1 MQTDFLK
8 LYLELNKT
16 LARTLSIKIDTHAD
30 SINTYLQLRYGNLT
44 KPSPTGL
51 KVSGDIRIEGQIYAD
66 DTITVIA
73 NHLVDVDGLGTF
85 HYQWMSNDTKVGADS
100 ISYKTTLNDL
110 GGYIYCLV
118 SYTNGKGVLKTFTSN
133 VVGPIGIVNKNDKA
147 SWKYYKNLAGEYHI
161 TDTPME
167 VTSLDTLETIIFSKE
182 VLKEHPAT
190 VDAYQYQTRYYQSLI
205 LQYPR
210 QEELILGILY
220 PADKTH
226 AIQSDNG
233 SIVSYPSDLVEPQ
246 EATLI
251 VELESY
257 IKRYLVRWDVGA
269 FGLSESLYNCAQFAV
284 MCLNIYSKLVNLR
297 LKRCKTNE
305 AHSFHIREYLA
316 SHGRL
321 DRYMP
326 YMSLEQVLYLYR
338 DIRYIERNAGKSTQ
352 FKTLINKLLTKRYIP
367 IGEFSVRHLSEFD
380 DKYYPTINVRRKGLN
395 PLYNV
400 PEVDYFTIEQL
411 YKKEAKL
418 AIDNIDYLDHH
429 SNEITKLFQN
439 SSSSIVQTKD
449 LESSMYDYSNA
460 VPDPLEKVLL
470 RQWAHLVTTDRYQTY
485 VTFKNPVTGDDVMLN
500 TLDAF
505 IYMYY
510 VFLRSIGLT
519 IVSLP
524 PYINIKHRI
533 EPKVTVDR
541 MLSVVDKKFTDLP
554 SMATQ
559 ILARQPLITV
569 FHSVKNFFNKTHT
582 LYEEGLL
589 HWYTVSS
596 IQDHYKRALVSN
608 MILTMYAD
616 TEIVFPSETKDMDN
630 WLASKELPVYDLSYT
645 DAQKL
650 IKNIFMAST
659 GLTVDSTKLLKN
671 IQAALIG
678 ALTQLSSYTVQF
690 SKEISDP
697 NILVLNWAA
706 IRLGD
711 PQMSLSADEY
721 LPNEVSI
728 LGYKGKQSRH
738 VHIESMVDKNFNEYK
753 VSTSTHFEIN
763 STVEAIAKLEVNK
776 TFEIHNRSFF
786 VDVTY
791 PGFDLA
797 ISSQTAFAGW
807 ETYLALT
814 DQQKSQIKSIYP

>member
-30 SINTYLQLRYGNLT
+30 SINTYLQLRYGNST

-51 KVSGDIRIEGQIYAD
+51 KVSGDVRIEGKTYAD
-66 DTITVIA
+66 DVITVTA
-73 NHLVDVDGLGTF
+73 NHLADTDGLGPF
-85 HYQWMSNDTKVGADS
+85 HYQWVSNSTKVGTDS
-100 ISYKTTLNDL
+100 ISYKTTLDDL

-133 VVGPIGIVNKNDKA
+133 VVGPILIVDKLDKTT
-147 SWKYYKNLAGEYHI
+147 WKYYKNMAGEYHI
-161 TDTPME
+161 TDTPMQ
-167 VTSLDTLETIIFSKE
+167 VTSLDTLETIIFSKD
-182 VLKEHPAT
+182 VLKDHPAT
-190 VDAYQYQTRYYQSLI
+190 VDAYQYQTRYYQSLV
-205 LQYPR
+205 LQYPQ

-220 PADKTH
+220 PADKAY
-226 AIQSDNG
+226 AIKSDNG

-251 VELESY
+251 VELEAY
-257 IKRYLVRWDVGA
+257 IKRYLVRWDVSA
-269 FGLSESLYNCAQFAV
+269 FGLSESLYNCAQFAIL
-284 MCLNIYSKLVNLR
+284 CLNVYSKLINLR

-321 DRYMP
+321 DRFMP

-338 DIRYIERNAGKSTQ
+338 DIRYIERNAGKVTQ
-352 FKTLINKLLTKRYIP
+352 FKTLIDKLLTKRYIP
-367 IGEFSVRHLSEFD
+367 IGEFSVRHLSEYD

-400 PEVDYFTIEQL
+400 PEIDYFTVEQL

-418 AIDNIDYLDHH
+418 AIDNVDYLDHH
-429 SNEITKLFQN
+429 SAEITKLFQN
-439 SSSSIVQTKD
+439 SPSSVIQTKD

-470 RQWAHLVTTDRYQTY
+470 RQWAHLVTTNRYQAY
-485 VTFKNPVTGDDVMLN
+485 VTFKNPVTGDSSTLP

-533 EPKVTVDR
+533 EPKATVDT
-541 MLSVVDKKFTDLP
+541 MLSVVDNRFTDLP
-554 SMATQ
+554 GMARQ
-559 ILARQPLITV
+559 ILDRQPLITV
-569 FHSVKNFFNKTHT
+569 FHSVKNFFNTTHT

-589 HWYTVSS
+589 HWHTVSS
-596 IQDHYKRALVSN
+596 TQDHYKRALVSN

-616 TEIVFPSETKDMDN
+616 TEIVFPAETKDMDK
-630 WLASKELPVYDLSYT
+630 WLASKDLPVYNLSYN

-659 GLTVDSTKLLKN
+659 GLTIDSTKLLKN

-711 PQMSLSADEY
+711 PKFSLKADEF

-728 LGYKGKQSRH
+728 LGYKGRQARH
-738 VHIESMVDKNFNEYK
+738 IHLESMVDKNFNEYK
-753 VSTSTHFEIN
+753 VSAATHFEII
-763 STVEAIAKLEVNK
+763 STVESIAKLEFGK
-776 TFEIHNRSFF
+776 TFEIHNKSFYM
-786 VDVTY
+786 DVTY
-791 PGFDLA
+791 PSFDPA
-797 ISSQTAFAGW
+797 VSSQTAFAGW